1 MTIRYLTHT
10 HLSDQELLVEV
21 ASLAAAERTATAR
34 LVAAL
39 AEVDARRLYLGQ
51 GYSSLFVYCTRALRL
66 SEHAAYSRIEAAR
79 ASRRFPALLERLAD
93 GDLTLTALCLL
104 APHLTQANQREVL
117 DRARHRSKREIEE
130 IVASLRPRPDVPA
143 RLRKL
148 PGRPVAR
155 VMEPSSENLSTTSR
169 PSAVHGT
176 LVASAPS
183 PPSPA
188 VVQALASER
197 YKLQLTI
204 GRAMQEKLHRARD
217 LLRHACRRATWRR
230 SWIARSIGCWPISTA
245 RSWPR
250 RVGLVCGE
258 PARLARATS
267 RRPCAA
273 PCGGATGGAARSRG
287 RRARAAR
294 GRSWS
299 FIT

>member
-130 IVASLRPRPDVPA
+130 I
-143 RLRKL
+143 
-148 PGRPVAR
+148 
-155 VMEPSSENLSTTSR
+155 
-169 PSAVHGT
+169 
-176 LVASAPS
+176 
-183 PPSPA
+183 
-188 VVQALASER
+188 
-197 YKLQLTI
+197 
-204 GRAMQEKLHRARD
+204 
-217 LLRHACRRATWRR
+217 
-230 SWIARSIGCWPISTA
+230 
-245 RSWPR
+245 
-250 RVGLVCGE
+250 
-258 PARLARATS
+258 
-267 RRPCAA
+267 
-273 PCGGATGGAARSRG
+273 GAA
-287 RRARAAR
+287 AQAA
-294 GRSWS
+294 GPSGGPGDGT
-299 FIT
+299 IL